1 MLFIVVYLHRY
12 NQLSS
17 IPASLAN
24 CTKIDEFNIEGN
36 NVSELPVSTF
46 FFRLF
51 FHICKSCALLLI
63 SQHQT
68 FFPLYFTIILFW
80 SHCHIQNNYYSP
92 SSVILNVVTSSDI
105 TFNSLS
111 SEWILGSFDHA
122 TLKNHISAVISS
134 TL

>member
-46 FFRLF
+46 FFSGFSFISAKVVPYYNFSASNLF
-51 FHICKSCALLLI
+51 SLVFHCN
-63 SQHQT
+63 
-68 FFPLYFTIILFW
+68 IILVPLSYPKLF
-80 SHCHIQNNYYSP
+80 SKFNYP
-92 SSVILNVVTSSDI
+92 
-105 TFNSLS
+105 
-111 SEWILGSFDHA
+111 
-122 TLKNHISAVISS
+122 
-134 TL
+134 

>member
-68 FFPLYFTIILFW
+68 FFLLYFTVILFW
-80 SHCHIQNNYYSP
+80 WHCHIQNYSP
-92 SSVILNVVTSSDI
+92 SSVILNVVTSRDI
-105 TFNSLS
+105 NFNAIEVEKIIIIVFCFL
-111 SEWILGSFDHA
+111 EG
-122 TLKNHISAVISS
+122 
-134 TL
+134 